1 MTKKTPFVITYD
13 FDGTLAPGNMQ
24 EHNFIPGLNMKCK
37 EFWRQTKQLAKEQN
51 ADEILAYMLLM
62 LQRANTE
69 RVKIT
74 KEAFSKSGESI
85 QLFPGV
91 LDWFSRINA
100 YGKKKGVEVKHYI
113 ISSGLREMIEGT
125 PIAKEFE
132 EIYASGF
139 MYDQNSVAEW
149 PALAVNYTTKTQYLF
164 RINKGSLEVHD
175 NSVIN
180 KFVKDEER
188 PVPFPNMVFI
198 GDGDTDIPC
207 MRLVKDKGGYS
218 IAVYK
223 KNTKGARD
231 KATQL
236 VKNGRASLVV
246 VADYSKD
253 SAIETA
259 VMAMI
264 DRVVAQKNINDA
276 GIKPE

>member
-1 MTKKTPFVITYD
+1 MIKKIPFVITYD

-24 EHNFIPGLNMKCK
+24 EHNFIPELNMKRV
-37 EFWRQTKQLAKEQN
+37 EFWKQTKQLAKEQN

-62 LQRANTE
+62 IQKANTE
-69 RVKIT
+69 RVQIT

-85 QLFPGV
+85 KLFPGV

-100 YGKKKGVEVKHYI
+100 YGKEKGVEVKHYI

-132 EIYASGF
+132 KIYASGF
-139 MYDQNSVAEW
+139 MYDQNNVAEW

-207 MRLVKDKGGYS
+207 MRLVKDKGGCS

-223 KNTKGARD
+223 KNTKGARN
-231 KATQL
+231 KAFQL
-236 VKNGRASLVV
+236 VNNGRASLGV

-253 SAIETA
+253 SAIEKA